1 MVSWGWGC
9 RRESVPRIRRS
20 CSLNEIS
27 KKWQVTGQ
35 REEGREV
42 RAGWRPGG
50 AKGPLFPTT
59 WAHQAR
65 SVGIRGL
72 PRQSEGPGAS
82 EKGVPL
88 RPAPGAGWELR
99 EAAGNFPGA
108 QQARRGGSHRR
119 RHNER
124 VAAGPDGL
132 CSRPRGTRDR
142 RPAFAQLFG
151 VLLALCLSTL
161 DLPFRDPQREGTS
174 QQVPCKL
181 EIC

>member
-1 MVSWGWGC
+1 MWRGGKG
-9 RRESVPRIRRS
+9 EAAAP
-20 CSLNEIS
+20 
-27 KKWQVTGQ
+27 
-35 REEGREV
+35 EGREGV
-42 RAGWRPGG
+42 AMWEKPRGSLLEARTQ
-50 AKGPLFPTT
+50 KGPLFPTT

-99 EAAGNFPGA
+99 EAAGNFPGS
-108 QQARRGGSHRR
+108 QQARRGRSHRR

-132 CSRPRGTRDR
+132 CSRPKGTRDR

-151 VLLALCLSTL
+151 VLLALCLPAL
-161 DLPFRDPQREGTS
+161 DLPFSDTQREGTS